1 MAASFKIGQT
11 VKVNAPA
18 PQGVVQKLVVDDDGN
33 LQYLVEWVDGDGGVH
48 QRWFT
53 EEQLAGA

>member
-18 PQGVVQKLVVDDDGN
+18 PQGAVQKLVVDDDGN